1 MRGSR
6 MCSCFIMT
14 ILFLLYLRKEHALK
28 ESRFQ
33 SKLIKKL
40 ESKFP
45 NCVVMKNDA
54 NYRQGIPDLSIH
66 YKGKTAFLECKDGA
80 NAGHQP
86 NQDYWV
92 ERLKNDGFY
101 ANFIFPENERSV
113 LSELERSFEGCQTG

>member
-1 MRGSR
+1 MTKQNYLP
-6 MCSCFIMT
+6 FIVV
-14 ILFLLYLRKEHALK
+14 ILYLRKEIALK

-92 ERLKNDGFY
+92 ERLQNQGFY
-101 ANFIFPENERSV
+101 ADFIFPENERRV
-113 LSELERSFEGCQTG
+113 LGELERSFEGR